1 MRAILIVLA
10 ILLASTPLLEAR
22 APDFYDVL
30 TGALQELLGGQ
41 VTAEEFQTTLQDF
54 YAASFA

>member
-1 MRAILIVLA
+1 LADDAIGHYLDWA
-10 ILLASTPLLEAR
+10 

-41 VTAEEFQTTLQDF
+41 VTPEEFQTTLQDF
-54 YAASFA
+54 YAASFS

>member
-1 MRAILIVLA
+1 MDWA
-10 ILLASTPLLEAR
+10 
-22 APDFYDVL
+22 APDFYDII

-41 VTAEEFQTTLQDF
+41 VTAEEFQTKLQDF